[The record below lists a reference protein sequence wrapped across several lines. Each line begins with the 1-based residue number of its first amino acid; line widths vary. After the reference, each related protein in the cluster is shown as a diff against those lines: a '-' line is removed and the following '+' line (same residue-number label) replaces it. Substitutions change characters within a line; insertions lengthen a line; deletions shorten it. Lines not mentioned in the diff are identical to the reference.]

1 MTVLIDD
8 GKRNYGANE
17 CLHGNMLGCLVDV
30 SLLPQICTL
39 VTMAQIITH
48 THKPQLIL
56 L

>member
-8 GKRNYGANE
+8 GKGNYGAND

-30 SLLPQICTL
+30 QTL

-48 THKPQLIL
+48 THKAQLIL